1 MGIIYFKK
9 VLGIF
14 HCLEMKFN
22 ISDPT
27 TGGNGIV
34 EIEEEK
40 YIRPFFD
47 KRMGQEINGEVM
59 GEQFKGYVFR
69 ITGGNDKQG
78 FTMKQGILV
87 QGRSRILFK
96 KRGTTFR
103 PRRTGEGKKKDQPV
117 IITGKDHANRLGKKR
132 RNNILK
138 FYALD
143 KKDDVRKYVVRR
155 SFEKKTKDGEAITRK
170 NGDKTFYKAP
180 KVQRMITETKIRRK
194 KVARHNVID
203 GIKNSQKKATD
214 YEKLL
219 KEYFAE
225 KKEVKNTSKEKQASE
240 VPRKQAA

>member
-1 MGIIYFKK
+1 MGQEINGIIYFKK

-78 FTMKQGILV
+78 FTKKQ
-87 QGRSRILFK
+87 
-96 KRGTTFR
+96 
-103 PRRTGEGKKKDQPV
+103 DQPV

-132 RNNILK
+132 RNHILK

-194 KVARHNVID
+194 KVARRNVID
-203 GIKNSQKKATD
+203 GIKNSQ
-214 YEKLL
+214 
-219 KEYFAE
+219 
-225 KKEVKNTSKEKQASE
+225 
-240 VPRKQAA
+240 